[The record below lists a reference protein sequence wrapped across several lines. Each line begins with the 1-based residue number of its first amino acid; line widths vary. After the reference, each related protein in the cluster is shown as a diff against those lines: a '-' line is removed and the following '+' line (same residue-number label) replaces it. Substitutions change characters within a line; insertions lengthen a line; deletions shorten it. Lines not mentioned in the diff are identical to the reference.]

1 MLVPDVYVLEM
12 PSCSQPSTDSVASP
26 APAYQPIRPK
36 ASSGLS
42 SWMRNHPLLTL
53 AGVFFGLLFFA
64 TLRIVTV
71 GESRLPH
78 SSAADDSA
86 AETTVAPPP
95 ASVPKPTG
103 MDRFRFAMEMDQFL
117 IDKGIESKTTA
128 TGPEFTTL
136 QITYALASRETAER
150 LHWAQTNCEC
160 RKFRLTK

>member
-12 PSCSQPSTDSVASP
+12 PSCSQPSTDSVVSP

-95 ASVPKPTG
+95 ASVPNDGYGPLPICDG
-103 MDRFRFAMEMDQFL
+103 NGSVSDR
-117 IDKGIESKTTA
+117 KGIESKTTA
-128 TGPEFTTL
+128 DR
-136 QITYALASRETAER
+136 S
-150 LHWAQTNCEC
+150 
-160 RKFRLTK
+160 